1 MWEFLVLLWNRSTV
15 TNINN
20 ISAAL
25 LLTWMNLTWVSNY
38 IHYKV
43 WNEITDPFQNFNGSL
58 GMDK

>member
-38 IHYKV
+38 IHHKV